1 MLVAPGT
8 FYSINQ
14 VLRFARCKFPCM
26 VVSTVHGITAE
37 KESEAVGK
45 HFSKARGHDGLND
58 VILHIL
64 EFCQTP
70 PDATHRPHREKAE
83 RKWQFRL
90 RSNFPFG
97 MNKEDATPLAQ

>member
-1 MLVAPGT
+1 MHRQL
-8 FYSINQ
+8 YRHSLLLQI
-14 VLRFARCKFPCM
+14 LYIYIYIDFP
-26 VVSTVHGITAE
+26 
-37 KESEAVGK
+37 
-45 HFSKARGHDGLND
+45 KARGHAGLND

-70 PDATHRPHREKAE
+70 PDAAHRPHREKAE

-90 RSNFPFG
+90 RSNFPYG

>member
-1 MLVAPGT
+1 MVAH
-8 FYSINQ
+8 
-14 VLRFARCKFPCM
+14 FANI
-26 VVSTVHGITAE
+26 SAE
-37 KESEAVGK
+37 KESEAVEK
-45 HFSKARGHDGLND
+45 HFSKACGHAGLND

-70 PDATHRPHREKAE
+70 PDASHRPHREKAE
-83 RKWQFRL
+83 RKSQFRL

>member
-1 MLVAPGT
+1 MCHQHYVGETSRSLCKRMVAH
-8 FYSINQ
+8 
-14 VLRFARCKFPCM
+14 FAN
-26 VVSTVHGITAE
+26 ITAE

-45 HFSKARGHDGLND
+45 HFSQARGHDGLND

-70 PDATHRPHREKAE
+70 PDASHRPHREKAE

-97 MNKEDATPLAQ
+97 MNKEDPTPLAQ